1 MAKAVYVGVG
11 SKARKMKKAYIGIG
25 GTARKVKKMYI
36 GVGGKARLCY
46 SAEADKFGTATPLS
60 KYRSLLAGTTVGGYA
75 LFGGG
80 GYDSDAYKGEAIMD
94 AYNAS
99 LTRTTAASL
108 SVARQGLT
116 AITLGN
122 HALFVGGRSG
132 GTSFGTVDVYDASLT
147 RTTATELSVD
157 RYDSAAAVVGSYA
170 LFAGG
175 RRKQGSV
182 FVFTK
187 DDVDAYNTSLTR
199 TTATPLPSKVYACA
213 GGTVGGYAVFS
224 GGSDMNSGSTL
235 VETTGSIEM
244 VRAYDSS
251 LTSSQAAS
259 LSCPRAVHSA
269 ATIGDHLLF
278 AGGYDHTT
286 GKYLS
291 TVDSYDASLTRS
303 TAAELS
309 SAKIDLASATVG
321 EYAMFAG
328 GYKGNSDAAYVAT
341 VDAYNTALTK
351 TTMPDLSVGRH
362 DLASAVIGDYA
373 LFAGGI
379 SKISSTIDQ
388 YQDVVDVYSA

>member
-25 GTARKVKKMYI
+25 GKARKVKKMYI

-60 KYRSLLAGTTVGGYA
+60 KYRSILAGTTVGGYA

-80 GYDSDAYKGEAIMD
+80 GYDSDGRKGEAIMD

-132 GTSFGTVDVYDASLT
+132 DTSFGTVDVYDASLT

-175 RRKQGSV
+175 RRKQGSL
-182 FVFTK
+182 FVFAK
-187 DDVDAYNTSLTR
+187 DSVDAYNTSLTR
-199 TTATPLPSKVYACA
+199 TTATPMPSNVYACA

-224 GGSDMNSGSTL
+224 GGSDMNSDSTL
-235 VETTGSIEM
+235 VETIGAMGI
-244 VRAYDSS
+244 VCAYDSS
-251 LTSSQAAS
+251 LTSSKAAP
-259 LSCPRAVHSA
+259 LSYPRAVHSA
-269 ATIGDHLLF
+269 ATIGNHLLF
-278 AGGYDHTT
+278 AGGYNSRT

-291 TVDSYDASLTRS
+291 TVESYDASLTRS
-303 TAAELS
+303 TAVELS
-309 SAKIDLASATVG
+309 SAKTALASATVG

-362 DLASAVIGDYA
+362 GLASAVIGDYA

>member
-1 MAKAVYVGVG
+1 MAKAVYVGVD

-80 GYDSDAYKGEAIMD
+80 GYDSDGRKGEAIMD

-132 GTSFGTVDVYDASLT
+132 DTSFGTVDVYDASLT
-147 RTTATELSVD
+147 RTTATELSIA

-175 RRKQGSV
+175 RGRGIFGGGWAQSA
-182 FVFTK
+182 
-187 DDVDAYNTSLTR
+187 VDAYNTSLTR
-199 TTATPLPSKVYACA
+199 TTATPLDDDVWACA
-213 GGTVGGYAVFS
+213 GGSVGGYAVF
-224 GGSDMNSGSTL
+224 GGGCDMNTDTSHTEPIGG
-235 VETTGSIEM
+235 TGI
-244 VRAYDSS
+244 VRTYDSS
-251 LTSSQAAS
+251 LTSSKAAS
-259 LSCPRAVHSA
+259 LSCKRTGHSA
-269 ATIGDHLLF
+269 ATIGNHLLF
-278 AGGYDHTT
+278 AGGYNSGT

-291 TVDSYDASLTRS
+291 TVESYDASLTRS
-303 TAAELS
+303 TAVELS

-328 GYKGNSDAAYVAT
+328 GYKGDSDAAYVAT

-362 DLASAVIGDYA
+362 GLASAVIGDYA

>member
-1 MAKAVYVGVG
+1 
-11 SKARKMKKAYIGIG
+11 
-25 GTARKVKKMYI
+25 
-36 GVGGKARLCY
+36 
-46 SAEADKFGTATPLS
+46 
-60 KYRSLLAGTTVGGYA
+60 
-75 LFGGG
+75 
-80 GYDSDAYKGEAIMD
+80 MD

-132 GTSFGTVDVYDASLT
+132 DTSFGTVDVYDASLT

-175 RRKQGSV
+175 RRKQNSL
-182 FVFTK
+182 FVFAK
-187 DDVDAYNTSLTR
+187 DAVDAYNTSLTR
-199 TTATPLPSKVYACA
+199 TTATPLPSNVYACA

-224 GGSDMNSGSTL
+224 GGSSMNSDSTL
-235 VETTGSIEM
+235 VEAIGSMAM
-244 VRAYDSS
+244 VCVYDSS
-251 LTSSQAAS
+251 LTSSKAAP

-269 ATIGDHLLF
+269 ATIGNHLLF
-278 AGGYDHTT
+278 AGGYNSTT
-286 GKYLS
+286 EKYLS
-291 TVDSYDASLTRS
+291 TVESYDASLTRS
-303 TAAELS
+303 TAVELS
-309 SAKIDLASATVG
+309 SAKNGLASATVG

-328 GYKGNSDAAYVAT
+328 GYKGDSDAAYVAT

-351 TTMPDLSVGRH
+351 TTMPDLSVGRYG
-362 DLASAVIGDYA
+362 LASAVIGDYA

-379 SKISSTIDQ
+379 SKISSTTDK

>member
-25 GTARKVKKMYI
+25 GKARKVKKMYI

-46 SAEADKFGTATPLS
+46 SAEADKFGMAASLS
-60 KYRSLLAGTTVGGYA
+60 KARSLLAGTTVGGYA

-80 GYDSDAYKGEAIMD
+80 GYDSDAKKGEAIMD

-99 LTRTTAASL
+99 LTRTTA
-108 SVARQGLT
+108 
-116 AITLGN
+116 
-122 HALFVGGRSG
+122 
-132 GTSFGTVDVYDASLT
+132 
-147 RTTATELSVD
+147 
-157 RYDSAAAVVGSYA
+157 
-170 LFAGG
+170 
-175 RRKQGSV
+175 
-182 FVFTK
+182 
-187 DDVDAYNTSLTR
+187 
-199 TTATPLPSKVYACA
+199 TPLPSNAYACA

-224 GGSDMNSGSTL
+224 GGSSMNSDSTL
-235 VETTGSIEM
+235 VETIGALEI

-251 LTSSQAAS
+251 LTSSKAAP

-269 ATIGDHLLF
+269 ATIGNHLLF
-278 AGGYDHTT
+278 AGGYNSTT

-291 TVDSYDASLTRS
+291 TVESYDASLTRS
-303 TAAELS
+303 TAVELS
-309 SAKIDLASATVG
+309 SAKNGLASATVG

-351 TTMPDLSVGRH
+351 MTMPDLSVGRYG
-362 DLASAVIGDYA
+362 LASAVIGDYA

-379 SKISSTIDQ
+379 SKISSTADK

>member
-25 GTARKVKKMYI
+25 GKARKVKKMYI

-60 KYRSLLAGTTVGGYA
+60 KYRTLLAGTTVGGYA

-80 GYDSDAYKGEAIMD
+80 GYDDDAHKGEAIMD
-94 AYNAS
+94 AYNTS

-132 GTSFGTVDVYDASLT
+132 DTSFGTVDVYDASLT
-147 RTTATELSVD
+147 RTTATELSIA

-175 RRKQGSV
+175 RGHGIFGVPTARSA
-182 FVFTK
+182 
-187 DDVDAYNTSLTR
+187 VDAYNTSLTR
-199 TTATPLPSKVYACA
+199 TTATPLDDDVWACA
-213 GGTVGGYAVFS
+213 GGSVGGYAVF
-224 GGSDMNSGSTL
+224 GGGCDMN
-235 VETTGSIEM
+235 TGSSHTEPIGGTGI
-244 VRAYDSS
+244 VRTYDSS
-251 LTSSQAAS
+251 LTSSKAAS
-259 LSCPRAVHSA
+259 LSCKRTGHSA
-269 ATIGDHLLF
+269 ATIGNHLLF
-278 AGGYDHTT
+278 AGGWNSGT
-286 GKYLS
+286 GYLS

-303 TAAELS
+303 TAIELS

-328 GYKGNSDAAYVAT
+328 GYKGDSDAAYVAT

-362 DLASAVIGDYA
+362 GLASAVIGDYA

-379 SKISSTIDQ
+379 SKISSTMDK

>member
-1 MAKAVYVGVG
+1 MAKAVYVGVD

-25 GTARKVKKMYI
+25 GKARKVKKMYI

-80 GYDSDAYKGEAIMD
+80 GDSDAKEVEAIMD

-99 LTRTTAASL
+99 LTRTTATSL
-108 SVARQGLT
+108 SVARQELT
-116 AITLGN
+116 AITLGD

-132 GTSFGTVDVYDASLT
+132 GTAFGTVDVYDASLT
-147 RTTATELSVD
+147 RTTATELSIA

-175 RRKQGSV
+175 RGPGIFGGADALSA
-182 FVFTK
+182 
-187 DDVDAYNTSLTR
+187 VDAYNTSLTR
-199 TTATPLPSKVYACA
+199 TTATPLVDEIWACA
-213 GGTVGGYAVFS
+213 GGSVGGYAVF
-224 GGSDMNSGSTL
+224 GGGCDLNTDSSHIEPIGG
-235 VETTGSIEM
+235 TG
-244 VRAYDSS
+244 VVQTYDSS
-251 LTSSQAAS
+251 LTSSRAEP
-259 LSCPRAVHSA
+259 LSCKRTGHSA
-269 ATIGDHLLF
+269 ATIGNHLLF
-278 AGGYDHTT
+278 AGGYNSTT

-291 TVDSYDASLTRS
+291 TVESYDASLTRS
-303 TAAELS
+303 TAVELS
-309 SAKIDLASATVG
+309 SAKNGLASATVG

-351 TTMPDLSVGRH
+351 TTMPDLSVGRYG
-362 DLASAVIGDYA
+362 LASAVIGDYA

-379 SKISSTIDQ
+379 SKIQ
-388 YQDVVDVYSA
+388 GPAYKYQDVVDVYSA

>member
-132 GTSFGTVDVYDASLT
+132 DTSFGTVDVYDASLT
-147 RTTATELSVD
+147 RTTATELSIA

-175 RRKQGSV
+175 RRKQGSL
-182 FVFTK
+182 FVFAK
-187 DDVDAYNTSLTR
+187 DTVDAYNTSLTR
-199 TTATPLPSKVYACA
+199 TTATPLPSRVYACA

-224 GGSDMNSGSTL
+224 GGSDMNSDSTL

-244 VRAYDSS
+244 VCAYDSS

-269 ATIGDHLLF
+269 ATIGNHLLF
-278 AGGYDHTT
+278 AGGYNKTT

-291 TVDSYDASLTRS
+291 TVESYDASLTRS
-303 TAAELS
+303 TAVELS
-309 SAKIDLASATVG
+309 SAKNGLASATVG

-362 DLASAVIGDYA
+362 GLASAVIGDYA